1 MERDDRKIVTSCF
14 SKVFQKKALLSTKIY
29 AEIFDQIPEARE
41 FMQGDVSQQKEGF
54 VSVLI
59 EAMKMPQTGEAA
71 ERRMAELRQLHVTL
85 GVTAQQVERALNIIL
100 EVLREGLATDLTAE
114 EQKAWD
120 RVIRTF
126 GLDLAA
132 GLS

>member
-1 MERDDRKIVTSCF
+1 M
-14 SKVFQKKALLSTKIY
+14 KIY
-29 AEIFDQIPEARE
+29 AEIFDQLPEARQ
-41 FMQGDVSQQKEGF
+41 FMQGEVSQQKEGF

-71 ERRMAELRQLHVTL
+71 ERRMEELRQLHVQL
-85 GVTAQQVERALNIIL
+85 GVTAQQVEGALNIIL
-100 EVLREGLATDLTAE
+100 KVLREELASDLTADE
-114 EQKAWD
+114 LKTWD

>member
-1 MERDDRKIVTSCF
+1 MERDDRKTVTSCF

-29 AEIFDQIPEARE
+29 AEIFDQIPEARK
-41 FMQGDVSQQKEGF
+41 FMQGDVLQQKEGF

-71 ERRMAELRQLHVTL
+71 ERRMEELRQLHVQL

-100 EVLREGLATDLTAE
+100 EILREELAADLTAE